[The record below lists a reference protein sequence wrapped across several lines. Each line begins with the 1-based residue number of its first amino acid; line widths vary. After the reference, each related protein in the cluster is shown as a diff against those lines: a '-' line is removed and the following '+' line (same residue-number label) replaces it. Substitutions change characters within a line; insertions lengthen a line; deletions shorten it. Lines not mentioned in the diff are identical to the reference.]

1 MIEVTRMN
9 GKTFFLNPELI
20 QSVEGTPDTII
31 TLVNNTKFI
40 VKESPDEVVSR
51 FIQYRRRI
59 VSSLVLEQKDKYA
72 QS

>member
-9 GKTFFLNPELI
+9 GKTFYVNPELI

-40 VKESPDEVVSR
+40 VKESPAEVVER

-59 VSSLVLEQKDKYA
+59 VSSLILEQKDV
-72 QS
+72 

>member
-1 MIEVTRMN
+1 VIEVTRMN